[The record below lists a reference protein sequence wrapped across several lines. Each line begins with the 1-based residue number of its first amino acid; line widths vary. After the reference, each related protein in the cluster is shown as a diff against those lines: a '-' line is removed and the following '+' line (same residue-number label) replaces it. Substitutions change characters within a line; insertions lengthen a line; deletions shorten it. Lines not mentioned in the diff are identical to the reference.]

1 MLSLFFIFLSLRAV
15 QSQLDELPVEEI
27 FKNFNTA
34 CQIDINTQ
42 TGSPQPLFI
51 RPGTDQFYN
60 PSDRRG
66 FLEFFSGQQLELF
79 CPNFAAPIAAQGSIF
94 VHCVSGSTFSHNGIL
109 FNFNEFRCQ
118 TNWPVS
124 TAVRRG

>member
-1 MLSLFFIFLSLRAV
+1 MLSLLLIFLSLGVAR
-15 QSQLDELPVEEI
+15 SQFDELPVEEI
-27 FKNFNTA
+27 FESFNVA

-66 FLEFFSGQQLELF
+66 LLEFFAGQQLELF
-79 CPNFAAPIAAQGSIF
+79 CPNFAAPIVAQGSIF
-94 VHCVSGSTFSHNGIL
+94 INCVAGTTFSHNGIL

-124 TAVRRG
+124 TAVRRV